1 MFKNIPLEDILKDRV
16 KYGFLAIDDDDDV
29 RTIVAS
35 ELYHEEHGFDP
46 SQSDPKQIELLRQAA
61 KEYNARKT
69 VTFRPQARVL
79 ASFQMRANREGIP
92 YQALLN
98 SVMKKYAEG

>member
-1 MFKNIPLEDILKDRV
+1 MTTKTTTWSKGMLEEEAELTAMMERLDDHEE
-16 KYGFLAIDDDDDV
+16 KYGL
-29 RTIVAS
+29 
-35 ELYHEEHGFDP
+35 DP
-46 SQSDPKQIELLRQAA
+46 SKNDPKQIELLRQAA
-61 KEYNARKT
+61 KEYNVRKT

-79 ASFQMRANREGIP
+79 ASFQMRANKEGIP